1 MGSYGPRQFHAPVS
15 VRERHRL
22 RLGRRYVSRVRSSS
36 EPAAALAMAR
46 GRAARA
52 EGGGLMEDRTL
63 RWRNRSSSFRPAGEL
78 IRTADYDVAAIA
90 TDREAKAFV
99 ERHHYSASYP
109 AARFRFGLYR
119 QAELVGV
126 AVFSVPHVAGGPRR
140 VSWRRL
146 ELGRARS
153 VRSARRRTG
162 ERRKLVPGSLF
173 RAADRRRARRRRQL
187 FRPAAAALRRR
198 RGRVSGSHRNDLPG
212 DERSLPR
219 PSSTGDPQA
228 VGRWP
233 RFFKPRDFETPN
245 EDPRLRLCVENPR
258 ALRRRGARRER
269 GPARMARA
277 LAAAADAH
285 RSPSRE
291 PSLRMGPAAPS
302 TGPPGA
308 IAALPENR

>member
-126 AVFSVPHVAGGPRR
+126 AVFSVPMSPAVLAGFPGGASSS
-140 VSWRRL
+140 V
-146 ELGRARS
+146 ELGRFVLLDDVPANGESWFLARCFEQL
-153 VRSARRRTG
+153 T
-162 ERRKLVPGSLF
+162 
-173 RAADRRRARRRRQL
+173 AA
-187 FRPAAAALRRR
+187 
-198 RGRVSGSHRNDLPG
+198 
-212 DERSLPR
+212 
-219 PSSTGDPQA
+219 
-228 VGRWP
+228 
-233 RFFKPRDFETPN
+233 
-245 EDPRLRLCVENPR
+245 
-258 ALRRRGARRER
+258 
-269 GPARMARA
+269 
-277 LAAAADAH
+277 
-285 RSPSRE
+285 
-291 PSLRMGPAAPS
+291 
-302 TGPPGA
+302 
-308 IAALPENR
+308 